1 MNTSNIYNGRLV
13 EITDI
18 ERYVLNGEEIF
29 NYKLSLVKWG
39 LFYKV
44 GSSYIDLE
52 TFKSYKL
59 TNKNKFHYLY
69 ERSIDPRSLSFINE
83 NKKHISYKQIKKIL
97 KQN

>member
-29 NYKLSLVKWG
+29 NYKLSLIKWG

-44 GSSYIDLE
+44 GSSYIDL
-52 TFKSYKL
+52 
-59 TNKNKFHYLY
+59 
-69 ERSIDPRSLSFINE
+69 
-83 NKKHISYKQIKKIL
+83 
-97 KQN
+97 